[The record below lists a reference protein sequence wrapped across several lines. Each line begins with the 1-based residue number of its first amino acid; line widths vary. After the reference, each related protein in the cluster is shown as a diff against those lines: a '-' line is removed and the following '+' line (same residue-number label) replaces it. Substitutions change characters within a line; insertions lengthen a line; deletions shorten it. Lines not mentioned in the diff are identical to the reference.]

1 VDFPMKCK
9 LGGSTAAEQFVDAS
23 DDFTDANGAI
33 EHGVDRRQG
42 DAFASRGDQDGGH
55 APNEGLDDVIA
66 CDLGGRFKNDH
77 SRHLSRGDGT
87 ACVVNEFHAKRV
99 DAAFA
104 EFGTNTGAQGPI
116 ASDDENGWHLATTPG
131 HISRAPGL
139 SAFPQ
144 DSIG

>member
-1 VDFPMKCK
+1 MDFPMKCK

-66 CDLGGRFKNDH
+66 CDLGGCFKNDH
-77 SRHLSRGDGT
+77 SRHLSRGDGR

-131 HISRAPGL
+131 VQKPCSGALG
-139 SAFPQ
+139 FPPR
-144 DSIG
+144 

>member
-1 VDFPMKCK
+1 MDFPVKCK
-9 LGGSTAAEQFVDAS
+9 LGGGTAAEQFADAS

-42 DAFASRGDQDGGH
+42 DGFGSRGDQDGGH
-55 APNEGLDDVIA
+55 APNEGLEDVIT
-66 CDLGGRFKNDH
+66 CDLGGRFKNNH

-99 DAAFA
+99 NAAFT
-104 EFGTNTGAQGPI
+104 EFGTNTSAQGPI

-131 HISRAPGL
+131 AQKPCPGAL
-139 SAFPQ
+139 GFPPR
-144 DSIG
+144 

>member
-1 VDFPMKCK
+1 MDFPVKCK
-9 LGGSTAAEQFVDAS
+9 LGGGNAAEQFADAS

-42 DAFASRGDQDGGH
+42 DGFGSRGDQDGGH
-55 APNEGLDDVIA
+55 APNEGLDDVIT

-99 DAAFA
+99 DARSRSSAR
-104 EFGTNTGAQGPI
+104 
-116 ASDDENGWHLATTPG
+116 TPVRRVQ
-131 HISRAPGL
+131 SRAMTKTVGILLRPPGRKSHALGL

>member
-9 LGGSTAAEQFVDAS
+9 LGGGTVAEQFVNAS

-42 DAFASRGDQDGGH
+42 DGFGSRGDQDGGH
-55 APNEGLDDVIA
+55 APNEGLDDVTA
-66 CDLGGRFKNDH
+66 CDLGGRLKNDH
-77 SRHLSRGDGT
+77 RRHLSRGDGT

-104 EFGTNTGAQGPI
+104 EFGTNTGTQGPI

-131 HISRAPGL
+131 RKSRAPGL